1 MNEYKHA
8 FEDKNLG
15 PLISTSMNRCI
26 VCTRCIRF
34 AEEVCLWH
42 LLILYIDANQILYIF
57 NLISKI
63 AGVPVLGKTGRGGYS
78 EIGTYVS
85 KMVDNELSGN
95 LVDVCPVGALTNAVN
110 YAY

>member
-15 PLISTSMNRCI
+15 PLVSTSMNRCI

-34 AEEVCLWH
+34 AEEVKY
-42 LLILYIDANQILYIF
+42 ILFLYETRLF
-57 NLISKI
+57 HQI

-78 EIGTYVS
+78 EIGTYVA
-85 KMVDNELSGN
+85 KMVDSELSGN
-95 LVDVCPVGALTNAVN
+95 LVDICPVGALTNAVIFTILIHLILN
-110 YAY
+110 I